1 MAKKKHSKVKKY
13 WEKTKTIAKATQ
25 KEVQSI
31 GKVASK
37 VGAGLSASGGVIQDS
52 FRPSSTSKEHREY
65 WNTPTPPRWNCEMCG
80 RRLALPERDRKKIAI
95 CQRCLKGQKEGFYTP
110 AGYKKKLGFGWGG
123 F

>member
-25 KEVQSI
+25 KEVQAI
-31 GKVASK
+31 GKAATK
-37 VGAGLSASGGVIQDS
+37 VGVGLSASGGVIQDS
-52 FRPSSTSKEHREY
+52 FRPSNSQRNFVNKI
-65 WNTPTPPRWNCEMCG
+65 PPPRWDCEMCR
-80 RRLALPERDRKKIAI
+80 RRLALPERNPQKIAI